1 MYQKLE
7 EAREFKHL
15 SLLAKKEVEGFITGL
30 HKSPFK
36 GFSVE
41 FAEHKAYIT
50 GSSTKNI
57 DWKLYARTDKLFTKE
72 YEAET
77 NLRCILSLDTS
88 GSMFYP
94 NNGDKLKY
102 ASFAAMA
109 LVHMLKGQQDA
120 FGALTFSTSITEK
133 TPIKSTKA
141 NIIQVEQLL
150 HNALQQTNRDSSDIS
165 KSIHELAEVIH
176 KRSLVVIFS
185 DMLNTASEQ
194 DELFTALLHLR
205 HNKHDVLLFHV
216 HDSETEHDFNF
227 ENRTHEFVDLE
238 SGEKVRINPSEIKDQ
253 IQPLLEKQVSDVE
266 IKCGMAGIDYVEIDI
281 NKPLEQVL
289 IPFLKRRQK
298 RG

>member
-1 MYQKLE
+1 MYHKVD

-15 SLLAKKEVEGFITGL
+15 TLLAKKEVEGFITGL

-41 FAEHKAYIT
+41 FAEHKAYVT
-50 GSSTKNI
+50 GSSTRNI
-57 DWKLYARTDKLFTKE
+57 DWKLYARTDKLYTKE
-72 YEAET
+72 YDAET
-77 NLRCILSLDTS
+77 NLRCILAVDVS

-94 NNGDKLKY
+94 NKGDKLKY
-102 ASFAAMA
+102 ATFSA
-109 LVHMLKGQQDA
+109 LALSHMLKGQQDA
-120 FGALTFSTSITEK
+120 FGGLIFSDQIIDK

-141 NIIQVEQLL
+141 NLIQLEQLL
-150 HNALQQTNRDSSDIS
+150 YKAGERQERTTSNIS
-165 KSIHELAEVIH
+165 KCIHELSEVVH
-176 KRSLVVIFS
+176 KRSLIVIFS
-185 DMLNTASEQ
+185 DMLNKSTEEE
-194 DELFTALLHLR
+194 DLFSSLLHLR

-216 HDSETEHDFNF
+216 HDSQTEHAFNF
-227 ENRTHEFVDLE
+227 DDRMHEFVDLE

-253 IQPLLEKQVSDVE
+253 VTPLLKEKVKDIE

-298 RG
+298 RS